1 MQPMFGYF
9 NFLRN
14 YLNILNI
21 MKIYQLIYKSRASE
35 KITQE
40 TLLKI
45 LKKAQENNE
54 RHQLSG
60 FLIFK
65 NNEFIQLLEGAK
77 TDVLTIF
84 NAIKDDSRH
93 TDIEILL
100 ETNSKERA
108 MAAWVMGYGSS
119 DQEYDL
125 LRAEDFHISMAET
138 RSLCDM
144 MTGEMKAI
152 FQGYLQT
159 SDHPTKPV

>member
-1 MQPMFGYF
+1 MI
-9 NFLRN
+9 
-14 YLNILNI
+14 ILNI
-21 MKIYQLIYKSRASE
+21 MKIYQLIYKSRATD
-35 KITQE
+35 KITQD

-54 RHQLSG
+54 RFQLSG

-77 TDVLTIF
+77 ENVLTIF
-84 NAIKDDSRH
+84 NTIKEDSRH
-93 TDIEILL
+93 SDIEILL

-125 LRAEDFHISMAET
+125 LKAEDFHISMEET
-138 RSLCDM
+138 RSLCNM
-144 MTGEMKAI
+144 MSGEMKAI
-152 FQGYLQT
+152 FQGYLTTNQPA
-159 SDHPTKPV
+159 S